1 VVSSE
6 RLINAC
12 RWLEEIPDAKPQYVL
27 SNEHI
32 DAISA
37 AASSKAH
44 ELGHD
49 PMIGER
55 IAGAIKRVRAESS
68 EQQFSRLV
76 AMIERTFG
84 NGILPENAV
93 SHLKRAIS
101 FRGRSAHGHFN
112 PESDAEYRSFSKS
125 TRAMEALCYLLTALG
140 LPISEEGIKR
150 FKSNSLIRDYH
161 TSYE

>member
-1 VVSSE
+1 
-6 RLINAC
+6 
-12 RWLEEIPDAKPQYVL
+12 
-27 SNEHI
+27 
-32 DAISA
+32 
-37 AASSKAH
+37 
-44 ELGHD
+44 
-49 PMIGER
+49 MIGER

-68 EQQFSRLV
+68 EQQFSRLI

-101 FRGRSAHGHFN
+101 FRGRSAHRHFN

-125 TRAMEALCYLLTALG
+125 TWAMEALCYLLTALG

-161 TSYE
+161 RSYE